1 MCALSPARR
10 MNAGLHLL
18 TLSVVPRLESPCL
31 DGCFPETQR
40 GSCDTKM
47 PHDLPK
53 TYDPTA
59 IEDRWAEYWVREK
72 LFTVPTPAPAT
83 APIQNQGLDGQSDGQ
98 SAFTILLP
106 PPNVTGRL
114 HMGHMLNQTEMDI
127 LTRWRRMSGR
137 KALWLPG
144 TDHAGIAT
152 QVMVERLLTSEGTSR
167 EAVGR
172 ETFVERVWEWKRHYG
187 GAILDQMKRLGA
199 SVDWS
204 REYFTMDERLS
215 VAVREA
221 FTRLYDQG
229 LIYRGA
235 YIVNWCPRCQTAIS
249 DLEVVY
255 DEHKGHLWEIKYPVI
270 GDDGKD
276 SGEFITVATTRP
288 ETMLGDTA
296 VAIHPEDE
304 RYLHLH
310 GKKLRLPLVGREI
323 PIVLDAWVS
332 REFGTGAVKVTP
344 AHDPNDFAI
353 GDRHHLPSINVMDD
367 RAHIN
372 ENGGPYAG
380 LERYVA
386 RKKIVQDLEERG
398 LLAGIKDYT
407 NNVGHCDRCKAV
419 VEPRLST
426 QWFIKIQPLADKAIA
441 AVEEGHIRFTPEMYK
456 KTYLN
461 WMSNIYDWC
470 ISRQLWWGH
479 RIPAWHCAVC
489 HKITVPKPGSTGDP
503 TACAHCGSDKITQE
517 TDVLDTWFS
526 SGLLPVSVFG
536 WPGITSSV
544 GAPGPSHLGTREGI
558 TDRADFDAFY
568 PTSLLV
574 TGFDILFFWVA
585 RMIMLGCWF
594 SAEVKMPDGSDR
606 PLAESVPFREVYI
619 HALVRDAN
627 REKMSKMKGNVIDP
641 IEIVKQYG
649 TDAVRFTLASMASP
663 GTDIAFNV
671 ARTEGYRAF
680 ANKIWN
686 AARFLF
692 MNVDRAAEIGIT
704 VDPNS
709 LPLVPTVG
717 ADAPL
722 EDRWIIAEFHAAAS
736 KVNASLE
743 AYRYDDAANTIY
755 QFFWGSFCDW
765 YLEIVKLRLDFSETA
780 DKEKIKNALTTLL
793 SVFEAS
799 LRLLSPFM
807 PFITEEIWHALYDGN
822 PPAKSIALM
831 SYPPVQGS
839 HVRMQIEMEL
849 VQSLI
854 VEVRTLRKEIGV
866 EEKAITPIELRIAP
880 ERKHTV
886 EENSAM
892 IERLARV
899 SEIRFVD
906 EISSGL
912 SKHST
917 PDFDVAVVYERTI
930 DVAAERARLMKEVA
944 QLAKIIA
951 PAERQLGNE
960 GFLSKAP
967 AHIVEGL
974 KKQLTEN
981 RALLDKA
988 QRDLDDLPES

>member
-1 MCALSPARR
+1 
-10 MNAGLHLL
+10 
-18 TLSVVPRLESPCL
+18 
-31 DGCFPETQR
+31 
-40 GSCDTKM
+40 M

-53 TYDPTA
+53 AYDPTA

-72 LFTVPTPAPAT
+72 LFAQPTPNT
-83 APIQNQGLDGQSDGQ
+83 ANQKERLDGQSP
-98 SAFTILLP
+98 FTILLP

-137 KALWLPG
+137 RALWLPG

-152 QVMVERLLTSEGTSR
+152 QMMVERQLAEEGTSR
-167 EAVGR
+167 QKLGR
-172 ETFVERVWEWKRHYG
+172 EAFVERVWEWKRHYG

-199 SVDWS
+199 SVDWQ
-204 REYFTMDERLS
+204 REYFTMDDHLS

-221 FTRLYDQG
+221 FVRLYEQE

-255 DEHKGHLWEIKYPVI
+255 DEHKGHLWEIRYPVI
-270 GDDGKD
+270 DATGKD
-276 SGEFITVATTRP
+276 TGEFLTVATTRP
-288 ETMLGDTA
+288 ETMLGDAA

-304 RYLHLH
+304 RYRHLH
-310 GKKLRLPLVGREI
+310 GKKLRLPLMNREI
-323 PIVLDAWVS
+323 PVILDEWVS
-332 REFGTGAVKVTP
+332 RDFGTGAVKVTP

-353 GDRHHLPSINVMDD
+353 GKRHHLPPINVMDD
-367 RAHIN
+367 TAHIN
-372 ENGGPYAG
+372 AEGGAYAG
-380 LERYVA
+380 LDRYIA
-386 RKKIVQDLEERG
+386 RKRVVADLEELG
-398 LLAGIKDYT
+398 LLAAVKDYT
-407 NNVGHCDRCKAV
+407 NNVGHCDRCKTV

-426 QWFIKIQPLADKAIA
+426 QWFVKIQPLADKAIA
-441 AVEEGHIRFTPEMYK
+441 AVKPGPNGEKAIRFTPEQYE

-461 WMSNIYDWC
+461 WMENIHDWC

-479 RIPAWHCAVC
+479 RIPAWYCSTC
-489 HKITVPKPGSTGDP
+489 HKITVARVDP
-503 TACAHCGSDKITQE
+503 TACAHCGSTQVTQE

-536 WPGITSSV
+536 WPNITAENR
-544 GAPGPSHLGTREGI
+544 G
-558 TDRADFDAFY
+558 DFDAFY

-594 SAEVKMPDGSDR
+594 AGDVPMPDGSSR
-606 PLAESVPFREVYI
+606 SLADSVPFREVYI

-627 REKMSKMKGNVIDP
+627 REKMSKTKGNVIDP

-692 MNVDRAAEIGIT
+692 MNVDRAAEIGIA
-704 VDPNS
+704 VDPATLGS
-709 LPLVPTVG
+709 MPVV
-717 ADAPL
+717 AVDAPL
-722 EDRWIIAEFHAAAS
+722 EERWIVAELHSTAA
-736 KVNASLE
+736 KVNQSLE
-743 AYRYDDAANTIY
+743 NYRYDDAANAIY

-780 DKEKIKNALTTLL
+780 DKAATNAALTTLVC
-793 SVFEAS
+793 VFEAA

-807 PFITEEIWHALYDGN
+807 PFLTEEIWHAVYDEK
-822 PPAKSIALM
+822 PPAKSIALTRYPQAAETPADEAALVEM
-831 SYPPVQGS
+831 S
-839 HVRMQIEMEL
+839 L
-849 VQSLI
+849 LQSLI

-866 EEKAITPIELRIAP
+866 EEKAVTPIELRIGTHLRP
-880 ERKHTV
+880 VVK
-886 EENSAM
+886 ENSAM
-892 IERLARV
+892 VERLARV
-899 SEIRFVD
+899 TEVRFAD
-906 EISSGL
+906 QITAGL

-917 PDFDVAVVYERTI
+917 ADFDVAVVYERTV
-930 DVAAERARLMKEVA
+930 DVAAERERLTRDIAKYEKG
-944 QLAKIIA
+944 LAA
-951 PAERQLGNE
+951 AERQLGNE
-960 GFLSKAP
+960 SFLAKAP
-967 AHIVEGL
+967 AQVVEGL
-974 KKQLTEN
+974 KKQESET
-981 RALLDKA
+981 RLLMDKA
-988 QRDLDDLPES
+988 RAALDVLPGA